1 MLKALK
7 ETHILRE
14 INLAIVLNGYAAVAL
29 NSISMFLISYNWF
42 KTRKCDYIKFERNML
57 LDTRLTSIYVS
68 LPFLPADEQRNGKM
82 VKILLKCIDWIH
94 KD

>member
-68 LPFLPADEQRNGKM
+68 LPFYQPTSNETAKWS
-82 VKILLKCIDWIH
+82 KFF
-94 KD
+94 